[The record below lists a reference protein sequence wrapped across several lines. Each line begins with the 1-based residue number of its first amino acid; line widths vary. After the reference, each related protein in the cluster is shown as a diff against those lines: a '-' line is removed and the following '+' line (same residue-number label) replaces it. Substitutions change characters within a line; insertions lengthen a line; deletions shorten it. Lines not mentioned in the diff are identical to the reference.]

1 MEGRKKITRVI
12 LSPAATHRPPTY
24 LRLLRYRL
32 WNMTACIVTHIIRRV
47 REEAYTPP
55 GNEGNIR
62 DGGGPVGE
70 GKKITFEVTTL
81 FGKRMAAIALK
92 CEVRSPKLFL
102 PTFTQHTFT
111 PFYLVGNFTKWAS
124 SLDHF
129 SLG

>member
-62 DGGGPVGE
+62 DEGGPVGE
-70 GKKITFEVTTL
+70 GKKL
-81 FGKRMAAIALK
+81 LLK
-92 CEVRSPKLFL
+92 LPHYLAKEWRRS
-102 PTFTQHTFT
+102 H
-111 PFYLVGNFTKWAS
+111 
-124 SLDHF
+124 
-129 SLG
+129 